1 MTAGGQRKNQAQ
13 APEERGRGGC
23 NLEPLRT
30 DGPDA
35 LRPPNI
41 PEILKIRL
49 IQLEIVWEDRFN
61 CIEVL
66 KADDLFGSAT
76 AEGPLS
82 TLIPRT
88 GRITRAVFVVH
99 FSDSSHAVTIQISA
113 SEPPNLPE
121 GSDTEFLK
129 RWLTQSGFCA

>member
-49 IQLEIVWEDRFN
+49 VEIELLWEGPPR
-61 CIEVL
+61 CVEVL
-66 KADDLFGSAT
+66 KGDDLFDSVAM
-76 AEGPLS
+76 AGPLS
-82 TLIPRT
+82 CLIPRT
-88 GRITRAVFVVH
+88 GCITRAVFTVE
-99 FSDSSHAVTIQISA
+99 FSDSPHPVTVQISA
-113 SEPPNLPE
+113 AEPPALPS